1 MRIEFFEIE
10 EKWWGW
16 KKKAYPPIL
25 SRILIVHTWISLFR
39 LTSLYQNKAS
49 KGIQAAWAPIFLFN
63 FSFKF
68 RTRVDSSLSLFF
80 FFFLSFV
87 LLAMRKERDESM
99 KQFFSPRP
107 SDFNSFH
114 LFDARNHSDMNAS
127 AFDALLL
134 FFFPP
139 PSFFFNRL
147 NFRSNKSR
155 LFWTFSKIWRIY
167 RGKF

>member
-16 KKKAYPPIL
+16 KKKAHPPIL

-80 FFFLSFV
+80 SFFFLSFV

-134 FFFPP
+134 FFFLLLL
-139 PSFFFNRL
+139 SF
-147 NFRSNKSR
+147 S
-155 LFWTFSKIWRIY
+155 T
-167 RGKF
+167 G